1 MRFEA
6 THRRRP
12 AGSARLRIDARRIV
26 LTDEPISFRLVV
38 SALESNRS
46 RAVVLEELQ
55 PAGWRAGDTL
65 WSTGQP
71 LDTTREVTL
80 TEGVTAIRCRLD
92 PRVGKAAQFTDPLF
106 VDVRGAPP
114 ILTLFSMGGAWTGA
128 PDPPDGSPNAQAD
141 LEPHGIRVDE
151 DLCRLH
157 AIPSGLI
164 RALTTNRN
172 VQCNDLC
179 DEECVNFFEHLALR
193 LMNDEGLADEL
204 RSIRGFGFCHSRSND
219 KGLRNRIILGKWE
232 NSELEPI
239 RPDGRT
245 WEQILDT
252 YRSGGGR
259 YVILLGQSHGGAKFA
274 GMVRDHWRWDN
285 DLKIVLFVSW
295 DSADLGGGVSSV
307 GDRPETVLAFFQR
320 GDLAHWQNGKHIEQA
335 TEEHDL
341 TDHLSHNAIA
351 RSEFVHD
358 KTATFIRDAIS
369 SIRGRSRGGSAAT
382 FRMDA
387 DGSLGEEIEVR
398 RLHPT
403 FSVARAFRL
412 GAADCMCLLGTSD
425 GHVQIRRLTD
435 HGLLGGVV
443 RDSAVSPGFTAGA
456 IYTVGDLTF
465 ILLVNDSNEEAT
477 VREIRPDGSLGAQ
490 RYPSSPQQRVTG
502 PLKGPWDHADAFRIG
517 NEQFLC
523 VAKTNGG
530 IRVVRVDADGRPTT
544 IVQTPPSGSFL
555 PNPTPS
561 SILSMTVFA
570 LGANVYLFTTGDGL
584 STFRINADGSI
595 GARVFHES
603 TPLGQLAFSTTAHLG
618 VGGDHSMLLLDA
630 VGRMQVRRVNANG
643 SLGQTLSAG
652 QTGRTGR
659 NSLATFV
666 SDGRGH
672 AFLLRRPS

>member
-1 MRFEA
+1 M
-6 THRRRP
+6 
-12 AGSARLRIDARRIV
+12 
-26 LTDEPISFRLVV
+26 
-38 SALESNRS
+38 
-46 RAVVLEELQ
+46 
-55 PAGWRAGDTL
+55 
-65 WSTGQP
+65 
-71 LDTTREVTL
+71 
-80 TEGVTAIRCRLD
+80 
-92 PRVGKAAQFTDPLF
+92 
-106 VDVRGAPP
+106 
-114 ILTLFSMGGAWTGA
+114 
-128 PDPPDGSPNAQAD
+128 
-141 LEPHGIRVDE
+141 
-151 DLCRLH
+151 
-157 AIPSGLI
+157 
-164 RALTTNRN
+164 
-172 VQCNDLC
+172 
-179 DEECVNFFEHLALR
+179 
-193 LMNDEGLADEL
+193 
-204 RSIRGFGFCHSRSND
+204 
-219 KGLRNRIILGKWE
+219 
-232 NSELEPI
+232 
-239 RPDGRT
+239 
-245 WEQILDT
+245 
-252 YRSGGGR
+252 
-259 YVILLGQSHGGAKFA
+259 ILLGQSHGGAKFA

-443 RDSAVSPGFTAGA
+443 RDSAVSSGFTAGA
-456 IYTVGDLTF
+456 IYTVGDATF
-465 ILLVNDSNEEAT
+465 ILLVNDANEEAI

-523 VAKTNGG
+523 VCENERRDSRRARGRGRTAHDD
-530 IRVVRVDADGRPTT
+530 RADS
-544 IVQTPPSGSFL
+544 PSGSFL

-643 SLGQTLSAG
+643 SLGQTLSAR

-666 SDGRGH
+666 K
-672 AFLLRRPS
+672 RRPRPCIPAAASVVNLLERTRSDPVPGMCQTPWRLGWRLRARAARTVWDHHAKSGTQLGDDPLDCRKPGCPALARPRSEIGVSDDHLSARRKRHDELHFPVVAESHFAAVSFRDPRDTLGDIVRRQSHGR